1 MPDCIDNC
9 HGGPQGEQGQVCDQV
24 PLEGAR
30 APGQGPEEQQGDQ
43 GQEQELW
50 EQEQEV
56 QQAKVEDVGQDP
68 ENGFTRP
75 FPTKNYKL
83 TDRTGTRTGP
93 TLVERARPRP
103 CKEKLE
109 LHIFLG
115 KHIWSDS

>member
-1 MPDCIDNC
+1 M
-9 HGGPQGEQGQVCDQV
+9 CDQV

-30 APGQGPEEQQGDQ
+30 APGQGPEEQQGYQ

-75 FPTKNYKL
+75 FPTKKHKL
-83 TDRTGTRTGP
+83 TVPHRNQNRADSSRKSAAETLQRKARTSH
-93 TLVERARPRP
+93 V
-103 CKEKLE
+103 
-109 LHIFLG
+109 
-115 KHIWSDS
+115 S